1 VGRPG
6 FGNDDELTV
15 VRSRVLPGDVNA
27 VLLLNDA
34 TTVNFRG
41 HDSCPTRQR
50 TSQRG
55 EGRDSPGLTPV
66 SARARSVP
74 DYTVSS
80 ALLHVNRNLEGSMR
94 GAKRVL
100 SAHVDGRRLP
110 GVGLGTD
117 SSGGER
123 HVLSTPCSF
132 HTASARRSNG
142 HNISPRHR
150 SFAEIMPWA

>member
-94 GAKRVL
+94 GA
-100 SAHVDGRRLP
+100 DRLAA
-110 GVGLGTD
+110 VVALGAM
-117 SSGGER
+117 
-123 HVLSTPCSF
+123 
-132 HTASARRSNG
+132 TARACVSCPN
-142 HNISPRHR
+142 PQL
-150 SFAEIMPWA
+150 FASLFQRP